1 MKKLIGFVV
10 WLVPF
15 CLMVAVPTYPQ
26 IAGIAQALAWV
37 FITLIMLSVPFVV
50 AGLCLAKTKED
61 LEKWA
66 KKKSWFSTAVAWV
79 KTFAMFAA
87 IAFAGFTV
95 AAGFYLML
103 SLIARLI
110 RPIAQHRL
118 EKEFAQ

>member
-1 MKKLIGFVV
+1 MKKLIGNII

-26 IAGIAQALAWV
+26 VAGIAQALAWV
-37 FITLIMLSVPFVV
+37 FISLVILYVPCVIAAV
-50 AGLCLAKTKED
+50 CLADKKED

-66 KKKSWFSTAVAWV
+66 KKKSWISRSFGWI
-79 KTFAMFAA
+79 KTLAMFAA

-103 SLIARLI
+103 SLIVRLV
-110 RPIAQHRL
+110 RPIAQQRL
-118 EKEFAQ
+118 EKMEEA